1 MSGEPQSFVSKAPCD
16 KCGSK
21 DNVGVYS
28 DGHTYCFGCH
38 TYTPPPQPDGDFS
51 EVIDFSPKENKIE
64 KVVFEKGEA
73 QSIPSRNLT
82 EATCKHWR
90 YQIGTHSDEPC
101 QIANYIVD
109 GKIVAQ
115 KIRKKNK
122 KIFTRG
128 NIRKAGLY
136 GQHLWS
142 KGKMIVVTE
151 GELDALSV
159 SQVQNNKWPVV
170 SVSTGSA
177 GAAGVIKRNLD
188 YLLKF
193 QTIVLMFDNDEA
205 GEAAV
210 AECAPLLPAGR
221 CKVARLPL
229 NDASEMLQAGR
240 GKEIID
246 AMWQAKEYR
255 PDGIVSGP
263 ELWDEFIRN
272 DDTQSVPYPW
282 EGLNSKTR
290 GLRKRELTVFT
301 AGSGIGKSAIVK
313 EIAHH
318 LLTQGE
324 TVGLICLEESIRHTL
339 RTLVG
344 IEINERLNLNFDDIP
359 EDTLRDGFDR
369 VVASNRLFLYDH
381 WGSLGSDNLLERV
394 RYFAAMGCSFCVLDH
409 LSIVVSDNMEN
420 DMGSERL
427 LIDSIMTRL
436 RSLVEETGM
445 GLILV
450 SHLKRPEGKSHEEGG
465 QTSLAQLRGSGAIGH
480 LSDIVC
486 GCERNQQDSDNAHR
500 TTIRVLKNRFC
511 GETGIATT
519 LEFNRDTGRLLEVDS
534 DAEDF

>member
-1 MSGEPQSFVSKAPCD
+1 MSEEPQSFVTKQPC
-16 KCGSK
+16 KLCGSK
-21 DNVGVYS
+21 DNVGVWS
-28 DGHTYCFGCH
+28 DGHTYCFGCKA
-38 TYTPPPQPDGDFS
+38 YTPPPKSDGDEADILPFPP
-51 EVIDFSPKENKIE
+51 EESPIE
-64 KVVFEKGEA
+64 KELFAQGQAEA
-73 QSIPSRNLT
+73 IPSRRLT
-82 EATCKHWR
+82 EATCKHWK
-90 YQIGTHSDEPC
+90 YQLGIHNGEPC

-109 GKIVAQ
+109 GKVVAQ

-122 KIFTRG
+122 KIFTKG

-159 SQVQNNKWPVV
+159 SQAQNNKWPVV
-170 SVSTGSA
+170 SISTGSS
-177 GAAGVIKRNLD
+177 GAAGVITRNLD

-193 QTIVLMFDNDEA
+193 QTIVLMFDTDAA

-210 AECAPLLPAGR
+210 ADCAPLFPPGR

-229 NDASEMLQAGR
+229 NDASEMLQASR

-246 AMWQAKEYR
+246 AIWQAKEYR

-272 DDTQSVPYPW
+272 DDAESIPYPW
-282 EGLNSKTR
+282 EGLNEKTR

-344 IEINERLNLNFDDIP
+344 IEINERLNLNFEDIP
-359 EDTLRDGFDR
+359 ESVLRDGFDR
-369 VVASNRLFLYDH
+369 VVSTNRLYLYDH
-381 WGSLGSDNLLERV
+381 FGSLGSDNLLERV
-394 RYFAAMGCSFCVLDH
+394 HYFAAMGCSFCVLDH
-409 LSIVVSDNMEN
+409 LSIVVSDNMDSEA
-420 DMGSERL
+420 GSERI

-436 RSLVEETGM
+436 RSLVEQTGM

-450 SHLKRPEGKSHEEGG
+450 SHLKRPDGKPHEEGG

-480 LSDIVC
+480 LADIVC
-486 GCERNQQDSDNAHR
+486 GCERNQQDAETAHQ
-500 TTIRVLKNRFC
+500 TVIRVLKNRFS
-511 GETGIATT
+511 GETGVATK
-519 LEFNRDTGRLLEVDS
+519 LQFDRDTGRLNEVMA

>member
-1 MSGEPQSFVSKAPCD
+1 MSEEPQSFVSKAACD
-16 KCGSK
+16 ACGSK
-21 DNVGVYS
+21 DNAGVYS
-28 DGHTYCFGCH
+28 DGHTYCFGCEA
-38 TYTPPPQPDGDFS
+38 YTPPPKSNGEFADILPFS
-51 EVIDFSPKENKIE
+51 TKESSIE
-64 KVVFEKGEA
+64 NELFEKGEA
-73 QSIPSRNLT
+73 QAIPSRNLT
-82 EATCKHWR
+82 EATCRHWR
-90 YQIGTHSDEPC
+90 YEIGMHNEEPC

-115 KIRKKNK
+115 KLRKKNK
-122 KIFTRG
+122 KIFTKG

-159 SQVQNNKWPVV
+159 SQCQNNRWPVV

-193 QTIVLMFDNDEA
+193 QTIILMFDTDVA

-210 AECAPLLPAGR
+210 AACAPLLPAGR

-246 AMWQAKEYR
+246 AIWQAKEYR
-255 PDGIVSGP
+255 PDGIVSGSD
-263 ELWDEFIRN
+263 LWDEFIKN
-272 DDTQSVPYPW
+272 DDTASVPYPW
-282 EGLNSKTR
+282 EGLNEKTR

-318 LLTQGE
+318 LITEGQ

-344 IEINERLNLNFDDIP
+344 IEINARLNLNFDEIP
-359 EDTLRDGFDR
+359 ETVLREGFDR
-369 VVASNRLFLYDH
+369 VVASDKLYLYDH
-381 WGSLGSDNLLERV
+381 FGSVGSDNLLERV

-409 LSIVVSDNMEN
+409 LSIVVSDGLEHDSAN
-420 DMGSERL
+420 ERV

-450 SHLKRPEGKSHEEGG
+450 SHLKRPDGKPHESGG
-465 QTSLAQLRGSGAIGH
+465 ITSLSQLRGSGSIGH

-486 GCERNQQDSDNAHR
+486 GCERDQQDPDKAHQ
-500 TTIRVLKNRFC
+500 TTIRVLKNRFS

-534 DAEDF
+534 DAQDF